1 MRKPFLAVL
10 GQVVLRC
17 RTARLAQRLAK
28 AEAARF
34 AENPGGNNLSFAFD
48 GMLAMAATT
57 DPDQYVAY
65 TALPCGEVV
74 RSVRQGSL
82 QEFAAA

>member
-10 GQVVLRC
+10 GQAVLLC

-28 AEAARF
+28 AEARRF
-34 AENPGGNNLSFAFD
+34 AENPGGDNLSYAFD
-48 GMLAMAATT
+48 GMLAMAATS
-57 DPDQYVAY
+57 DPDQYVTY
-65 TALPCGEVV
+65 TALPCGGVV
-74 RSVRQGSL
+74 RTVRQGSL